1 MIDQLLIND
10 NAYFYNKVKSL
21 SANKIN
27 QIFTEISREKLSN
40 RYSLKE
46 IKSVATVGNENFYYS
61 ICIFKYN
68 HKPSFLREP
77 APEWFEVKFSFLLIV
92 EYSDY
97 IVIYK
102 NNVAGLRS
110 LKEHV
115 EHLDYSVIS
124 RLFLK
129 DDTLYEKFYVSNMST
144 ADNALRNKSMESNNL
159 QGTISRLGAP
169 KQVIHNM
176 RISDGQNRTSLSLNT
191 SRINN
196 LGDKKVLQDF
206 FTWTV
211 DVAREI
217 NAFNRRDTYLD
228 NFAQPISFEDYVV
241 DLVPIC
247 ILLKFDKLL
256 DELER
261 ENIQRVYQE
270 DEDGNEIEDFDL
282 HIFIDHFKSTLNIV
296 LDNDGS
302 YLIENPID
310 EEMRLNIA
318 KKSMRIN
325 SSVFKNVKIDRGGDV
340 DTDLNTFINSRN
352 DFIVNF
358 TEPDLIY
365 TYRKLFRD
373 HRLLADISGFLTVFH
388 PYNGLT
394 TTNSEKGNFVNA
406 QTEFDSD
413 SVFRFVQDELNK
425 DSIALFCDDLGNE
438 WADFIAVK
446 HDSIVLYHAKHKD
459 GQGLSA
465 SALQDVI
472 GQAHKNLG
480 NLEPTDAMIDR
491 KAEITWG
498 HTYIAPNGA
507 NTAIQRLIIGP
518 NNSLNDSITAYK
530 NALSQPNVKRQVNL
544 VVDFI
549 SKTELQNGLQLLGNN
564 QVFARRNEVTQ
575 ILWFVSSLVANC
587 RELGIEVYISCRP

>member
-1 MIDQLLIND
+1 MINQLLIND
-10 NAYFYNKVKSL
+10 NAYFYKKVKPL
-21 SANKIN
+21 SSNKIN
-27 QIFTEISREKLSN
+27 QIFTEVSREKLSN

-46 IKSVATVGNENFYYS
+46 IKNVATVGNENFYYS

-77 APEWFEVKFSFLLIV
+77 FPEWFEVKFSFLLII

-97 IVIYK
+97 IVTYK

-110 LKEHV
+110 LKEHI
-115 EHLDYSVIS
+115 EHLDYGVIS

-176 RISDGQNRTSLSLNT
+176 RVSDGQNRTSLSLNT

-196 LGDKKVLQDF
+196 LGDKKALQDF
-206 FTWTV
+206 FAWTV
-211 DVAREI
+211 AVSRKI
-217 NAFNRRDTYLD
+217 NAFNWRDTYLD
-228 NFAQPISFEDYVV
+228 NFAQPISFEDCVE
-241 DLVPIC
+241 DLEPIC
-247 ILLKFDKLL
+247 ILIKFDKLL
-256 DELER
+256 DEIER
-261 ENIQRVYQE
+261 ENIQRVYQVD
-270 DEDGNEIEDFDL
+270 DEGNEVEGFDL
-282 HIFIDHFKSTLNIV
+282 NLFIDHFRSTLNI
-296 LDNDGS
+296 LEDDDS
-302 YLIENPID
+302 FMIENPID
-310 EEMRLNIA
+310 EEMQLNLA

-340 DTDLNTFINSRN
+340 VTDLNTFINSRN

-388 PYNGLT
+388 SYDGLAA
-394 TTNSEKGNFVNA
+394 TNSEKGDFVNA
-406 QTEFDSD
+406 QTHFTTR
-413 SVFRFVQDELNK
+413 SVFRFVQDELNN
-425 DSIALFCDDLGNE
+425 DAIALFCDDLGNE

-446 HDSIVLYHAKHKD
+446 NDSIVFYHAKHKK

-465 SALQDVI
+465 SDLQDVI

-480 NLEPTDAMIDR
+480 NLEPTDTMLDR
-491 KAEITWG
+491 KAQNKWG
-498 HTYIAPNGA
+498 TTYNAPNGV
-507 NTAIQRLIIGP
+507 NTAIPRLIVGP

-549 SKTELQNGLQLLGNN
+549 SKKELENGLRLLENN